1 MTGGANLPLVSS
13 YNRSVVLDAIR
24 SAHDLSRVELAAMTG
39 LTGATVSN
47 IVRRLIDEQYV
58 VEMGQS
64 ASTGGKPRTLLRI
77 NPTGGYAVGVQID
90 VDTTTSV
97 LTDLLGAPLGRQR
110 TAAGQTSRPAT
121 VIAHVARD
129 VRRLVQD
136 AGIDPRR
143 VVGVGVATPGPIDHA
158 RGMVL
163 NPPNMGRWQNVPLRE
178 ELERLLHPWPVLVDN
193 DATVAAMG
201 ERWAGGALSSNN
213 FACIYMGTGIGAGI
227 FVGGQ
232 VCRGTSSNSGEIG
245 HISLDP
251 LGELCFCGNR
261 GCVELFSAP
270 PAVVA
275 AARARV
281 GAGTGAAL
289 RLTGTSVRQ
298 DYARI
303 GQAVQRGDPLA
314 VELIS
319 RAADFL
325 GYAVVTLTNLF
336 DLDLVVLAGPA
347 FARVGPLFLHAV
359 QRELAAKS
367 LARDSHAVEVRLS
380 EIAEDVGSIGAASL
394 VLHSE
399 FAPRLISLKSRT
411 G

>member
-1 MTGGANLPLVSS
+1 MAGGANLPLVSS

-24 SAHDLSRVELAAMTG
+24 SAHDLSRVELATMTG

-47 IVRRLIDEQYV
+47 IVRRLIAEQYV
-58 VEMGQS
+58 IERGQS
-64 ASTGGKPRTLLRI
+64 VSTGGKPRTLLRI

-97 LTDLLGAPLGRQR
+97 LTDLLGAPLGRLR

-136 AGIDPRR
+136 AGIDPAR
-143 VVGVGVATPGPIDHA
+143 VVGVGVATPGPIDQA
-158 RGMVL
+158 TGMVL
-163 NPPNMGRWQNVPLRE
+163 NPPNMGRWQHVPLRD
-178 ELERLLHPWPVLVDN
+178 ELERLLPWSVTVDN

-201 ERWAGGALSSNN
+201 ERWAGGASSSNN

-232 VCRGTSSNSGEIG
+232 VCRGSSSNSGEIG

-251 LGELCFCGNR
+251 RGELCFCGNR

-281 GAGTGAAL
+281 AGGEGAEL

-303 GQAVQRGDPLA
+303 GQAVNRGDPLA
-314 VELIS
+314 IELIS
-319 RAADFL
+319 RAADYL

-347 FARVGPLFLHAV
+347 FARVGQLYLNAV
-359 QRELAAKS
+359 RREVAATA

-399 FAPRLISLKSRT
+399 FAPRLISLKDRA